1 LFIEGDMKT
10 ETRKFKVGD
19 KVRRKDWKS
28 HSLFARVIE
37 VRSGEYL
44 VRLGVINLLWKE
56 EDIEA
61 I

>member
-1 LFIEGDMKT
+1 MKT